1 MEIFVKIV
9 KNNYCVPYSA
19 AVVRRF
25 AAGELMLDFRKVVTL
40 SAATYA

>member
-40 SAATYA
+40 SAATDA